1 MPSSPKPSALE
12 ETVQE
17 VQERE
22 GARVMATWSK
32 AQSHRSYLS
41 LCLTQTARCWCDRQ
55 GDGMFV
61 DSFRD
66 AWDATG
72 VRWGVI
78 VHTVGARWYLA
89 LDVRCASHACA
100 ALRAATLLL

>member
-1 MPSSPKPSALE
+1 VSSCPKPSALE
-12 ETVQE
+12 ETAQE
-17 VQERE
+17 VQELE

-41 LCLTQTARCWCDRQ
+41 LCFTQTARCWCDRQ

-66 AWDATG
+66 AWHAIG
-72 VRWGVI
+72 VRWG
-78 VHTVGARWYLA
+78 
-89 LDVRCASHACA
+89 
-100 ALRAATLLL
+100 